1 MAASMAEGTGAHE
14 RPVPDDPWDQ
24 GDPWSS
30 EGQVQANANNSSP
43 EVPPSSWSV
52 LSQGVGPVPN
62 GLPVSYGPM
71 RAGCASQQVAPGVWP
86 QDLGCGNGAAAPAL
100 PPSAPFWN
108 APMGPYSGCS
118 RGSRAPF
125 VFGIFFVGFFG
136 APAPGGDPGAP
147 GGQDPDGNGPPSE
160 RRSPAAGATAPSVS
174 PSSSAGTSELRSL
187 LRRRARE
194 GTRPKSSIGSVKIEE
209 FYGDRKKYRSW
220 KRAIEAQT
228 QLYQLEAQEVTMLVY
243 LSTKGD
249 ARDVLDQLALS
260 EYTCPGGDVVL
271 WKLLDESYDETSCEQ
286 FERAERELQSYR
298 RLPGQSI
305 ASYVAGMKRLK
316 AQYVRVDPET
326 VMSAKAWGQR
336 LLNRASLGRRERLD
350 VYYSAG
356 GYDPVQI
363 EAALRYRCATVH
375 EDERRVPSSLP
386 SSRSTTS
393 SARSTAP
400 SSTSSSPTKRSSS
413 TTSRGFG
420 FRKRNS
426 VHVAG
431 AELEDIEE
439 EEDLDKMVIE
449 GEFAEPDP
457 DTEVPE
463 EELDYEDEGHPL
475 DEEDAFEEGT
485 VDGETALEAF
495 AAGWKAKGKQAA
507 QRKARGWSKPGP
519 SSTSSPS
526 RSLADKKRSS
536 TCASCGKTGHWRG
549 DPCCPN
555 VLSGR
560 DPPHQPAAQRKPDT
574 NRDVNFVNF
583 TFVAGSPGPPAPQ
596 SKREWQVVGGEGE
609 DELYIQTPGAQA
621 SEAPP
626 RPMHDVRVS
635 RGAIGKTH
643 DKDTKV
649 KLTPLEALAAV
660 DNMTKEEKKH
670 LRKWLQEEED
680 GGARQLPVA
689 PDRRGYQD
697 QGRGSDDVF
706 GHPPAAAVPWPERD
720 ASLRVPAPPAPP
732 ALRLPPRKDE
742 RGRDKA
748 KPVLQREMEEFRQAL
763 WERSWDG
770 RRTCPSAASP
780 VASVAQARCPHRFED
795 LVFSGNQHA
804 HWARCKRCDLKHVL
818 YFSERHGVMAST
830 VVPSSPTQ
838 ASPVF
843 AAFGGTVGQVILDSG
858 CRTAVAGT
866 LWHEAL
872 QQHLRSKGILWETV
886 EEDESFQFGAGAP
899 EKSTC
904 ACLYPAGIFG
914 QVDVIRMSCVA
925 GAARECPGL
934 VGPSELARWKVCF
947 DFAGRSLSILGMTR
961 DMVLS
966 QTRHPALSIVDFPPG
981 SDPWKAEGVKERAAV
996 LRSDPHSF
1004 AFAAAPACDEAPS
1017 HENLLSGDRLPN
1029 EFFGDF
1035 GAEARRRRDQQ
1046 WLDMLENDLG
1056 VKVIRE
1062 LPDAEATGSEPN
1074 ETDQEG
1080 AETASITSH
1089 EFGVL
1094 AASDEDT
1101 DDLSEEELVADVG
1114 GKPCFFHKTMRKKL
1128 RAAQGAIK
1136 KEFAGAGPR
1145 LSTTLP
1151 GPTEEPRHVRRP
1163 GPWRILE
1170 VFSVTMVVSLVAA
1183 ARGWEAGEPLAAPN
1197 WNLYA
1202 PACQKEALEYYRRF
1216 DPDFLV
1222 VSWPSSVWTPGWSG
1236 GFGKDGPEQK
1246 GDMLWKE
1253 RGLLAWV
1260 QDLVFLHR
1268 GRGGAILGENPMAS
1282 RSWQEPLVVDTWAGL
1297 PRGHVDM
1304 CAFGLQR
1311 PAEEWGSQRP
1321 LYLRMP
1327 TQVAG
1332 QKEIV
1337 EKVARLCPRDH
1348 KHAPCLG
1355 GVCKDGHWRCVG
1367 DVPGCYPEAFA
1378 KSALDGAQQFLLNSG
1393 RRRRGDVFV
1402 SNPTFAEE
1410 QLVEDDQE
1418 LLHDAPLAAAP
1429 RPEADE
1435 EQYSPSFDPEIDG
1448 NLTPPDPDYQP
1459 VPETTEGMNDEL
1471 AGPPAKLAKE
1481 GKLERIDIVHR
1492 RLGHPPNETLVRML
1506 QLGGASEEMI
1516 ELARHFDCP
1525 VCRLGSQP
1533 RRPFAAKADSRA
1545 VSFGLSV
1552 HLDLKF
1558 QQDYKG
1564 EVYVCLSMV
1573 DEATTYHAARLLRN
1587 RSPEHV
1593 ARKFINGWVGL
1604 YGVPQ
1609 RVTLDQGGEFEAA
1622 FTGMLESHA
1631 IYSKVAG
1638 SHSPWQNGYAER
1650 HGALLGTAWAAIIA
1664 EHQSCGRVEMKTALA
1679 CAIQGKNS
1687 VVSRAGH
1694 SAQLLA
1700 FGRQACFPDLL
1711 EEDVWSSASLGHAL
1725 SIDSEVARMA
1735 EMRSAAKV
1743 ALLRG
1748 DIREKIKRALRRA
1761 PAGERRAFAPGELV
1775 FFWSPRIGK
1784 GRYRRDVGCWR
1795 GPAVV
1800 ILPEGHERYYVSWRG
1815 RCLLLSTANLKGAG
1829 YDTPAD
1835 QDLRRKEV
1843 EAELEKGFLDLTDEP
1858 EPPDDQEATVVPQAA
1873 GLQPRRVPNGLGRKM
1888 TEARRMMQGLKSVK
1902 KTLGIPFDKVRKRR
1916 LLGAR
1921 GPRRKSRAAPA
1932 EQPHPDDTGLHE
1944 QPPPD
1949 GPVLE
1954 PSAAEQPPRDDAG
1967 LHEQPPPDGPFDSV
1981 LPDSLQ
1987 DVWDQAPVAQGEGR
2001 GGLAESYDYL
2011 DDVPFSLK
2019 RKLAEAQ
2026 QEQLQSQSEV
2036 STKRLRTEDVANFIM
2051 VALAEPELKKL
2062 ENPEV
2067 SHDDALANEWLPRGQ
2082 VRKLAELLDMPLTAA
2097 RLHRAPRK
2105 RLQNPGPRWRRHR
2118 VTVMIGED
2126 PKQVMIAEEDPAQ
2139 VSKRPRHKCPHLWRG
2154 VTFFHDANLAHLRK
2168 GELKARERAASQAA
2182 SGQKVF
2188 VASSSQVFQVT
2199 VASEEVI
2206 RAASEDLAENV
2217 MKTQAFILK
2226 MKANGKELDPK
2237 FFDGAEQKAF
2247 DKADQKEW
2255 QAWLDNK
2262 VIEQLDPV
2270 TASRVPRA
2278 RVFRVP
2284 ARVVRTNKA
2293 TAGSK
2298 DLVAKSRIVLPG
2310 HVDPDVLGG
2319 ELRTD
2324 SPTTTMTA
2332 VRMAMSV
2339 ALQRRWR
2346 CLLFDVST
2354 AFLSGK
2360 SVARDLYCRPPRD
2373 LHGVG
2378 AFGLWRIL
2386 KSAYGLAEAPR
2397 LWYMQAKDLLLA
2409 CGFTEVPFAPA
2420 TFVKVKKRR
2429 GKQTTVAILCLHVD
2443 DGFLAVED
2451 GEEAKETQKAIDER
2465 FSIKEWIVIGE
2476 KPVAYL
2482 GMKISLQ
2489 GDTFLNGK
2497 AKLKVRRLA
2506 GQPELVTY
2514 FDAALGSSNS
2524 LAAQRGE
2531 AHFLVEP
2538 SVLTSQGKGNL
2549 LEFHSNKISRVVR
2562 SSMAAECCSM
2572 SSSADRLVYNMKL
2585 WDALYDGAVTTSS
2598 TWRQEIRARGHLV
2611 TDARSLYDHVHGS
2624 NQLAAERQTSLD
2636 ILGIRQMVQEGMVSL
2651 HWVPTWRQY
2660 GDCLTKP
2667 MEDLLYVRFKNDGC
2681 LNVKQSPADAKE
2693 EERRFFLRKA
2703 QRERRKLRMHATR
2716 DKSTLFCFDVKMTA
2730 CEHVL

>member
-1 MAASMAEGTGAHE
+1 
-14 RPVPDDPWDQ
+14 
-24 GDPWSS
+24 
-30 EGQVQANANNSSP
+30 
-43 EVPPSSWSV
+43 
-52 LSQGVGPVPN
+52 
-62 GLPVSYGPM
+62 
-71 RAGCASQQVAPGVWP
+71 
-86 QDLGCGNGAAAPAL
+86 
-100 PPSAPFWN
+100 
-108 APMGPYSGCS
+108 
-118 RGSRAPF
+118 
-125 VFGIFFVGFFG
+125 
-136 APAPGGDPGAP
+136 
-147 GGQDPDGNGPPSE
+147 
-160 RRSPAAGATAPSVS
+160 
-174 PSSSAGTSELRSL
+174 
-187 LRRRARE
+187 
-194 GTRPKSSIGSVKIEE
+194 
-209 FYGDRKKYRSW
+209 
-220 KRAIEAQT
+220 AQT

-670 LRKWLQEEED
+670 LRKWLQEEAIRIKAVAVTMFL
-680 GGARQLPVA
+680 GTLLLQLFL
-689 PDRRGYQD
+689 GQN
-697 QGRGSDDVF
+697 
-706 GHPPAAAVPWPERD
+706 
-720 ASLRVPAPPAPP
+720 
-732 ALRLPPRKDE
+732 
-742 RGRDKA
+742 
-748 KPVLQREMEEFRQAL
+748 EMLHFV
-763 WERSWDG
+763 
-770 RRTCPSAASP
+770 C
-780 VASVAQARCPHRFED
+780 
-795 LVFSGNQHA
+795 
-804 HWARCKRCDLKHVL
+804 
-818 YFSERHGVMAST
+818 RHGVMAST

-1761 PAGERRAFAPGELV
+1761 PAGEMSAVGGDLQWSFFPKDTNGITFPGE
-1775 FFWSPRIGK
+1775 
-1784 GRYRRDVGCWR
+1784 D
-1795 GPAVV
+1795 
-1800 ILPEGHERYYVSWRG
+1800 
-1815 RCLLLSTANLKGAG
+1815 
-1829 YDTPAD
+1829 
-1835 QDLRRKEV
+1835 DLRRKEV

-1858 EPPDDQEATVVPQAA
+1858 EPPDDQEA
-1873 GLQPRRVPNGLGRKM
+1873 
-1888 TEARRMMQGLKSVK
+1888 RRMMQGLKSVK
-1902 KTLGIPFDKVRKRR
+1902 KTLGIPFDKPEDPA
-1916 LLGAR
+1916 G
-1921 GPRRKSRAAPA
+1921 RAV
-1932 EQPHPDDTGLHE
+1932 QRQLNNHIQMTQDYMNNLH
-1944 QPPPD
+1944 
-1949 GPVLE
+1949 LM
-1954 PSAAEQPPRDDAG
+1954 
-1967 LHEQPPPDGPFDSV
+1967 
-1981 LPDSLQ
+1981 

-2026 QEQLQSQSEV
+2026 QEQLQSQSGV

-2118 VTVMIGED
+2118 VTVMFGED

-2360 SVARDLYCRPPRD
+2360 SV
-2373 LHGVG
+2373 
-2378 AFGLWRIL
+2378 
-2386 KSAYGLAEAPR
+2386 
-2397 LWYMQAKDLLLA
+2397 
-2409 CGFTEVPFAPA
+2409 VPFAPA

-2489 GDTFLNGK
+2489 GDTFLNDMTDYVFELKEASLRERGSQSLDATGLKEFRRLIAQLRWPVHLVAPELLCQVSLLAQRVGQATWHDLAEANKLLKALKFVASEGK

-2693 EERRFFLRKA
+2693 EER
-2703 QRERRKLRMHATR
+2703 
-2716 DKSTLFCFDVKMTA
+2716 
-2730 CEHVL
+2730 